1 MRMKRAIILPM
12 LVLFGSCLYIGTFL
26 YLIVIEE
33 SQGMLYQHLY
43 LVLHCAFSVRIIPC
57 IAALI
62 HRLWSN
68 RVKNENGF
76 FAINRTHNFLFGTSV
91 PSPVELKVWG
101 KIFAQ
106 TEKRASCNAYEFE
119 SFESTLFA
127 VKKYESKHEAE
138 KQTFCSA
145 TNERGLALKWIR
157 DQRLTHNNN
166 NNHHHHHHKLKII
179 IAIIVI
185 IIVALILWLLMNKL
199 M

>member
-91 PSPVELKVWG
+91 PLPVELKVWG

-106 TEKRASCNAYEFE
+106 TEKRASCNAYEWRVLNPR
-119 SFESTLFA
+119 SSPLR
-127 VKKYESKHEAE
+127 SM
-138 KQTFCSA
+138 SP
-145 TNERGLALKWIR
+145 NMRR
-157 DQRLTHNNN
+157 RNRRS
-166 NNHHHHHHKLKII
+166 
-179 IAIIVI
+179 
-185 IIVALILWLLMNKL
+185 VALPMSAD
-199 M
+199 

>member
-57 IAALI
+57 IAAFTVYDRIASKTKTVSLPSTALI
-62 HRLWSN
+62 ISSSAQ
-68 RVKNENGF
+68 V
-76 FAINRTHNFLFGTSV
+76 FLRQWKSMRQN
-91 PSPVELKVWG
+91 L
-101 KIFAQ
+101 
-106 TEKRASCNAYEFE
+106 RADGETCVLQCLRME
-119 SFESTLFA
+119 SFGSTLFA

-145 TNERGLALKWIR
+145 TNERGLALK
-157 DQRLTHNNN
+157 
-166 NNHHHHHHKLKII
+166 
-179 IAIIVI
+179 
-185 IIVALILWLLMNKL
+185 
-199 M
+199 